1 MEKIVDII
9 HNQYQGFGDVTDDE
23 DFDESE
29 LGWEGA
35 SEDIDI
41 E

>member
-1 MEKIVDII
+1 MEKIVDIV
-9 HNQYQGFGDVTDDE
+9 HNQYQSSDDVTDDE
-23 DFDESE
+23 NFDESE

-35 SEDIDI
+35 SEDSDI